1 MLRSTVEKLLPRSN
15 WSIYK
20 LSRMAATRALELA
33 DGKRKLVDLTTDKL
47 TSIALQEIAEGK
59 IELKEAVG
67 NAPAGNEKAEEE
79 TEE

>member
-1 MLRSTVEKLLPRSN
+1 MIRSTVEKLLPRSN

-20 LSRMAATRALELA
+20 LSRMAAIRALELA
-33 DGKRKLVDLTTDKL
+33 EGKRKLVELTTDKL

-59 IELKEAVG
+59 LELKEAVG
-67 NAPAGNEKAEEE
+67 NAPAAIVEAEEE

>member
-20 LSRMAATRALELA
+20 LWRMAGTRELELA

-67 NAPAGNEKAEEE
+67 NAPAGIVEAKEE